1 MTKNKTLYVM
11 VGIPGSGKSTFINT
25 HCQSDWKIVSRD
37 QVRFS
42 IVREDEEYFS
52 KEKKVFKTFIEEIV
66 RGLKDY
72 DITVADATHLNQG
85 SRLKLLNSLGVNLRG
100 VKVEAIVLRT
110 SLETA
115 LERNSQRIGR
125 ELVPEESIKNMFNN
139 FTIPKFEEGFDAI
152 NIVEEDGEIKRYI
165 LESGW
170 N

>member
-42 IVREDEEYFS
+42 IVKENEEYFS

-72 DITVADATHLNQG
+72 DVTVADATHLNQG
-85 SRLKLLNSLGVNLRG
+85 SRLKLLNSLGANLKG
-100 VKVEAIVLRT
+100 VRVEAIVLRT
-110 SLETA
+110 SLDTA
-115 LERNSQRIGR
+115 LARNSQRIGR
-125 ELVPEESIKNMFNN
+125 ELVPEDAIKSMSNN
-139 FTIPKFEEGFDAI
+139 FTFPKFEEGFDAI
-152 NIVEEDGEIKRYI
+152 NIVEENGEIKRYV
-165 LESGW
+165 LGSGW